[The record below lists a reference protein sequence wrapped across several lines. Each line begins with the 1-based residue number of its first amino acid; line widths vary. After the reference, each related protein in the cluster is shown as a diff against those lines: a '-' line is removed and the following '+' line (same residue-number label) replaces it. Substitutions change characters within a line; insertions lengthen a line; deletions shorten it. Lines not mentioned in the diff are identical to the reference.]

1 MFARSPKH
9 GKEAAAAVLLVAA
22 LSFGGAGSA
31 SAAASCPTN
40 QGAKAQVAALVAQ
53 LHEAVPSHSARA
65 AIKRALV
72 QSRQAMRGK
81 EAQTKSERVNL
92 GQQISALAKTLHTAT
107 TLVERKA
114 IIASIHALQAEKKA
128 GKLTKAERAQIK
140 ADNKALKKAVV
151 AKLDT
156 SAEIKAITAQFR
168 LIHKSFTC
176 TG

>member
-22 LSFGGAGSA
+22 LSFGSAGSA
-31 SAAASCPTN
+31 SATASCPTN
-40 QGAKAQVAALVAQ
+40 HGAKAQVAALVAQ
-53 LHEAVPSHSARA
+53 LHEAIPSHGARA
-65 AIKRALV
+65 ATKRALIL
-72 QSRQAMRGK
+72 SMHAMRGQDAK
-81 EAQTKSERVNL
+81 TKAERVNL

-140 ADNKALKKAVV
+140 ADNKALKQAVI
-151 AKLDT
+151 AKLHT
-156 SAEIKAITAQFR
+156 NAEIKAITAQFR
-168 LIHKSFTC
+168 LIHHSFTC